1 MDRKKPQVLFDFAQ
15 GRLSTSLRFHGK
27 PGPAG
32 GQFRLKLDDFTRIY
46 KVIAAP
52 TASRGRQDDK
62 SVGVSTKNALNKLAD
77 HSVEEQL

>member
-46 KVIAAP
+46 KVIAA
-52 TASRGRQDDK
+52 QDDK

-77 HSVEEQL
+77 HSVEEQP